1 MQVARLF
8 PLGSLKT
15 PKGNP
20 MSESSKKKGIIAAIG
35 GLCTAIAGTTVY
47 QVAVDQLVI
56 RPGQQVLTKFLA
68 GQYEHSLQNG
78 MSMVGSMIQ
87 NNPDSIAAAANDLAQ
102 ANLPPAANIQL
113 QCRPLEGE
121 EACLQR
127 NTAELKARLGWEK
140 QQARLKA
147 LDNAYSA
154 CRDQTAQNPKIDL
167 AARELV
173 YEANIRCLVADGYSK
188 ELNALAQNDANLAQ
202 IIAQTQDDL
211 TNPPAQ
217 NKE

>member
-1 MQVARLF
+1 
-8 PLGSLKT
+8 
-15 PKGNP
+15 

-68 GQYEHSLQNG
+68 GQYEQRLQSG

-154 CRDQTAQNPKIDL
+154 CRDQTAQNPNIDL

-173 YEANIRCLVADGYSK
+173 YEANIRCLVADGYGK
-188 ELNALAQNDANLAQ
+188 ELAALAQNDANLAA
-202 IIAQTQDDL
+202 IIAQAKQDL
-211 TNPPAQ
+211 TTPSAP

>member
-1 MQVARLF
+1 
-8 PLGSLKT
+8 
-15 PKGNP
+15 

-68 GQYEHSLQNG
+68 AQYEQRLQSG

-87 NNPDSIAAAANDLAQ
+87 NNPNSIAAAANELAQ
-102 ANLPPAANIQL
+102 ANLPQASSVQL
-113 QCRPLEGE
+113 QCKPLEGE

-127 NTAELKARLGWEK
+127 NTAELKAKLGWEK
-140 QQARLKA
+140 QQARLTA

-167 AARELV
+167 SAREIV
-173 YEANIRCLVADGYSK
+173 YEANIRCLVADGYGK
-188 ELNALAQNDANLAQ
+188 ELNTLAQNDANLAQ

-211 TNPPAQ
+211 ANPPAQ

>member
-1 MQVARLF
+1 
-8 PLGSLKT
+8 
-15 PKGNP
+15 
-20 MSESSKKKGIIAAIG
+20 MSESSRKKGIIATIG

-68 GQYEHSLQNG
+68 GQYEHSLQN
-78 MSMVGSMIQ
+78 
-87 NNPDSIAAAANDLAQ
+87 AANDLAQ

-154 CRDQTAQNPKIDL
+154 CSDQTAQNPKIDL

-173 YEANIRCLVADGYSK
+173 YEANIRCLVADGYGK

>member
-1 MQVARLF
+1 
-8 PLGSLKT
+8 
-15 PKGNP
+15 
-20 MSESSKKKGIIAAIG
+20 
-35 GLCTAIAGTTVY
+35 
-47 QVAVDQLVI
+47 
-56 RPGQQVLTKFLA
+56 VLTKFLA

-154 CRDQTAQNPKIDL
+154 CRDQTAQNPNIDL

-173 YEANIRCLVADGYSK
+173 YEANIRCLVADGYGK
-188 ELNALAQNDANLAQ
+188 ELNTLAQNNANLAQ

-211 TNPPAQ
+211 ANPPAQ